1 MAVTYKAHTTLT
13 ALQTAALASS
23 DVLAD
28 ATYATAIETLIDDV
42 SERVDEYLGYQ
53 VIVNNYRHDIRAEDW
68 QYDRMLDVYA
78 VDAQYY
84 PIVEIS
90 TSVRYEPGN
99 ARNTAGF
106 ITTPST
112 ITSGIVRAGS
122 SGRDTSESTRF
133 EVADEAE
140 VDDTVVT
147 YFAGYKRS
155 DQNLAALQSQW
166 ATLSTAPSD
175 LPRAIKR
182 ATERICLAAI
192 AEVSQG
198 LGQRQIQ
205 NMGDRTITIETIDE
219 ALFGRELDRIKH
231 LRRFIG

>member
-1 MAVTYKAHTTLT
+1 MAVDYKAHTTLS
-13 ALQTAALASS
+13 ALQTVAMASS
-23 DVLAD
+23 DVLD
-28 ATYATAIETLIDDV
+28 DSNYATAIETLINDV

-68 QYDRMLDVYA
+68 KYDRMQDLYA

-99 ARNTAGF
+99 AQNSAGF
-106 ITTPST
+106 ITAPTT
-112 ITSGIVRAGS
+112 ITAGIVWAGS
-122 SGRDTSESTRF
+122 SGRDTSDSTRF
-133 EVADEAE
+133 EVANEAE

-175 LPRAIKR
+175 LPKAVKR

-198 LGQRQIQ
+198 IGQRQIQ

-219 ALFGRELDRIKH
+219 TLFDRELSRIKH

>member
-1 MAVTYKAHTTLT
+1 MAVDYKAHTTLS
-13 ALQTAALASS
+13 ALQTVAMASS
-23 DVLAD
+23 DVLDD
-28 ATYATAIETLIDDV
+28 ATYATAIETLINDV

-68 QYDRMLDVYA
+68 KYDRMQDLYA

-90 TSVRYEPGN
+90 TSVRYESGN
-99 ARNTAGF
+99 AQNSAGF
-106 ITTPST
+106 ITAPTT
-112 ITSGIVRAGS
+112 ITAGIVRAGS
-122 SGRDTSESTRF
+122 SGRDTSDSTRF
-133 EVADEAE
+133 EVANEAE

-175 LPRAIKR
+175 LPKAVKR

-192 AEVSQG
+192 AEISQG
-198 LGQRQIQ
+198 IGQRSIQ

-219 ALFGRELDRIKH
+219 TLFDRELSRIKH

>member
-1 MAVTYKAHTTLT
+1 MAVDYKAHTTLS
-13 ALQTAALASS
+13 ALQTVAMASS
-23 DVLAD
+23 DVLD
-28 ATYATAIETLIDDV
+28 DSNYATAIETLINDV

-68 QYDRMLDVYA
+68 LYDRMQDLYA

-99 ARNTAGF
+99 AQDTAGF

-112 ITSGIVRAGS
+112 ITAGIVRAGS

-133 EVADEAE
+133 EVANEAE
-140 VDDTVVT
+140 VDDMVVT

-155 DQNLAALQSQW
+155 DQNLAALQAQW
-166 ATLSTAPSD
+166 ATLSTAPTD
-175 LPRAIKR
+175 LPKAIKR

-198 LGQRQIQ
+198 IGQRQIQ

-219 ALFGRELDRIKH
+219 TLFDRELSRIKH

>member
-1 MAVTYKAHTTLT
+1 MAVDYKAHTTLS
-13 ALQTAALASS
+13 ALQTVAMASS
-23 DVLAD
+23 DVLDD
-28 ATYATAIETLIDDV
+28 ATYATAIETLINDV

-68 QYDRMLDVYA
+68 KYDRMQDLYA

-99 ARNTAGF
+99 AQNSAGF
-106 ITTPST
+106 ITAPTT
-112 ITSGIVRAGS
+112 ITAGIVRAGS
-122 SGRDTSESTRF
+122 SGRDTSDSTRF
-133 EVADEAE
+133 EVANEAE

-175 LPRAIKR
+175 LPKAVKR

-192 AEVSQG
+192 AEISQG
-198 LGQRQIQ
+198 IGQRSIQ

-219 ALFGRELDRIKH
+219 TLFDRELSRIKH

>member
-1 MAVTYKAHTTLT
+1 MAVSYKAHTTLSD
-13 ALQTAALASS
+13 LQSVALASS

-28 ATYATAIETLIDDV
+28 SNYATAIETFIDDI
-42 SERVDEYLGYQ
+42 SEIVDEYLGYQ
-53 VIVNNYRHDIRAEDW
+53 VIVNNYRHDIRAEEW
-68 QYDRMLDVYA
+68 KYDRMQDLYA

-90 TSVRYEPGN
+90 TAVRYEPGN
-99 ARNTAGF
+99 AQSTAGF
-106 ITTPST
+106 ITAPSS
-112 ITSGIVRAGS
+112 ISAGIVRAGS

-133 EVADEAE
+133 EVANEAE
-140 VDDTVVT
+140 VDDMVVT

-166 ATLSTAPSD
+166 ATLSTTPTD

-182 ATERICLAAI
+182 ATERICLATI
-192 AEVSQG
+192 AEISQG
-198 LGQRQIQ
+198 IGQNQLQ
-205 NMGDRTITIETIDE
+205 NMGDRSIAIEIIDE
-219 ALFGRELDRIKH
+219 TLVNRELDRIKH

>member
-1 MAVTYKAHTTLT
+1 MAVDYKAHTTLS
-13 ALQTAALASS
+13 ALQTVAMASS
-23 DVLAD
+23 DVLDD
-28 ATYATAIETLIDDV
+28 ATYATAIETLINDV

-68 QYDRMLDVYA
+68 KYDRMQDLYA

-99 ARNTAGF
+99 AQNSAGF
-106 ITTPST
+106 ITAPTT
-112 ITSGIVRAGS
+112 ITAGIVRAGS
-122 SGRDTSESTRF
+122 SGRDTSDSTRF
-133 EVADEAE
+133 EVANEAE

-175 LPRAIKR
+175 LPKAVKR

-198 LGQRQIQ
+198 IGQRQIQ

-219 ALFGRELDRIKH
+219 TLFDRELSRIKH